1 MREIARKY
9 KNTDLW
15 FVITIKQAVT
25 GNYQVATVFQFLI
38 FPTGCDTLPYLR
50 IDYNFI

>member
-1 MREIARKY
+1 MRKTARKY

-25 GNYQVATVFQFLI
+25 GNYQVAVVFSF
-38 FPTGCDTLPYLR
+38 
-50 IDYNFI
+50 